1 MNNYYTHKNTD
12 PDRKGNYTGHESFE
26 SRFNRT
32 RRSVFARWLD
42 DPTLNVAMTLNFN
55 PRTFRKS
62 TREGVTPV
70 FDTPISLKNGK
81 RAIGQCFAKVE
92 RALLGRQFTRD
103 PARRITGI
111 FVFEHAQSNLHAHGL
126 LRVQPDRIAEFA
138 QMFPA
143 TQRGIWTEVWAP
155 GSQWTTFA
163 HDPGGFADY
172 LSKELRASS
181 SPDAMFFLEDFFPLK
196 G

>member
-1 MNNYYTHKNTD
+1 MNSYYTRKNTD
-12 PDRKGNYTGHESFE
+12 PDQKGNYAGAESFE

-55 PRTFRKS
+55 PRTFRQPAQ
-62 TREGVTPV
+62 EGATPV
-70 FDTPISLKNGK
+70 FNSAISLKNGK
-81 RAIGQCFAKVE
+81 RAISQCFAKVE

-103 PARRITGI
+103 PSQRITGI
-111 FVFEHAQSNLHAHGL
+111 FVFEHAHSNLHAHGL
-126 LRVQPDRIAEFA
+126 LRVQPHRIDEFA

-172 LSKELRASS
+172 FAKELRASS
-181 SPDAMFFLEDFFPLK
+181 SPDAMFFLEDFFPPK